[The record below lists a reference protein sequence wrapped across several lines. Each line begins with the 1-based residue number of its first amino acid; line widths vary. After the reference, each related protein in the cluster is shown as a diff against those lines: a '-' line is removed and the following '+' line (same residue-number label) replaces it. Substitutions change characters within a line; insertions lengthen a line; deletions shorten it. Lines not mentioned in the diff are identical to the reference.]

1 MAQSIPSLPIPPAP
15 GHLSDIS
22 HFVMEKLKMPH
33 GVAGRSYKN
42 PTVGLKNRV

>member
-22 HFVMEKLKMPH
+22 HFVNYGKAKNAPRWGRAFIQKPH
-33 GVAGRSYKN
+33 GGA
-42 PTVGLKNRV
+42 